1 MKSII
6 TSMNKCNHR
15 RNRASILEFQWKGED
30 IEGTE
35 QLASPA
41 KDQFHHQ
48 GLVKDVTRLV
58 VRSLDSDDI
67 TNGDVRLCK
76 GIGSRS

>member
-6 TSMNKCNHR
+6 TSMNKCSHQ
-15 RNRASILEFQWKGED
+15 RNRASTLKLQWKG
-30 IEGTE
+30 EGTE
-35 QLASPA
+35 QLVSPA

-48 GLVKDVTRLV
+48 GLVKDVTRFV

-67 TNGDVRLCK
+67 TNGNVRLCK
-76 GIGSRS
+76 GISKRS